1 MGQMVIICPNKKC
14 LSNSAARAVVT
25 IQIDLVTKY
34 TEIIM
39 TIPSSHLLIQTI
51 ILGLLVGGV
60 YALMSSGLTLIFG
73 VMRVINVAHGA
84 FLILGAYL
92 TYWLFQLTGLDP
104 IVSIVL
110 TAPVLFLIG
119 WAVQRYVLSR
129 LENPERSSVLV
140 TFALAIT
147 MEGLMGTF
155 WKTTL
160 RSVKPE
166 YAAEVI
172 KFMTYRIPVTRLIG
186 FAGALLVLLIL
197 YLILYRTNLGR
208 AIRATIQDRS
218 AAQLV
223 GVNVQAVSALTFGI
237 GIATAA
243 VGGSLLSMIY
253 SFNASSQTDWITRVL
268 SIIVLGGM
276 GSLPGAFIAALILG
290 VMEQLTAVTITLYWS
305 PIVFYLFLFLT
316 LIFRPQGLMGETV
329 REKA

>member
-1 MGQMVIICPNKKC
+1 
-14 LSNSAARAVVT
+14 
-25 IQIDLVTKY
+25 
-34 TEIIM
+34 M
-39 TIPSSHLLIQTI
+39 TMPSTHLLIQTI

-84 FLILGAYL
+84 FLVLAAYL
-92 TYWLFQLTGLDP
+92 TYWIFQFTELDP
-104 IVSIVL
+104 IVSIVF

-119 WAVQRYVLSR
+119 WGVQRYILSR

-155 WKTTL
+155 WKTTI

-166 YAAEVI
+166 YASEVI

-186 FAGALLVLLIL
+186 FGAALLVLLIL

-208 AIRATIQDRS
+208 AIRATIQDRN

-290 VMEQLTAVTITLYWS
+290 VMEQLTAVTVTLYWS

>member
-1 MGQMVIICPNKKC
+1 
-14 LSNSAARAVVT
+14 
-25 IQIDLVTKY
+25 
-34 TEIIM
+34 M

-84 FLILGAYL
+84 FLILAAYL
-92 TYWLFQLTGLDP
+92 TYWFFQLTGFDP
-104 IVSIVL
+104 ILSILL
-110 TAPVLFLIG
+110 TAPILFVIG
-119 WAVQRYVLSR
+119 WGVQRYVLSR
-129 LENPERSSVLV
+129 LENPEKSSVLV

-147 MEGLMGTF
+147 MEGLMGTL
-155 WKTTL
+155 WKTTI
-160 RSVKPE
+160 RSVKPD
-166 YAAEVI
+166 YASEVI

-186 FAGALLVLLIL
+186 FGSALLVLLIL
-197 YLILYRTNLGR
+197 YIILQHTNLGR
-208 AIRATIQDRS
+208 AIRATIQNPS

-223 GVNVQAVSALTFGI
+223 GVNIHVVSAMTFGI

-268 SIIVLGGM
+268 SVIVLGGM
-276 GSLPGAFIAALILG
+276 GSLPGAFIAAIILG
-290 VMEQLTAVTITLYWS
+290 VMEQLTAVTVTLYWS

-316 LIFRPQGLMGETV
+316 LIFRPQGLMGEVV

>member
-1 MGQMVIICPNKKC
+1 
-14 LSNSAARAVVT
+14 
-25 IQIDLVTKY
+25 
-34 TEIIM
+34 M
-39 TIPSSHLLIQTI
+39 TIPSSHLFIQTI

-104 IVSIVL
+104 IISIGL
-110 TAPVLFLIG
+110 TAPILFLIG
-119 WAVQRYVLSR
+119 WGVQRYVLTR

-155 WKTTL
+155 WKTTI

-186 FAGALLVLLIL
+186 FGAALLVLLIL
-197 YLILYRTNLGR
+197 YIILQRTNLGR
-208 AIRATIQDRS
+208 AIRATIQDRN

-276 GSLPGAFIAALILG
+276 GSLPGAFIAAIILG
-290 VMEQLTAVTITLYWS
+290 VMEQLTAVMVTLYWS

-316 LIFRPQGLMGETV
+316 LIVRPQGLMGEIV

>member
-1 MGQMVIICPNKKC
+1 
-14 LSNSAARAVVT
+14 
-25 IQIDLVTKY
+25 
-34 TEIIM
+34 M
-39 TIPSSHLLIQTI
+39 TIPSTHLLIQTI

-84 FLILGAYL
+84 FLILAAYL

-208 AIRATIQDRS
+208 AIRATIQDQN

-290 VMEQLTAVTITLYWS
+290 VMEQLTAVTVTLYWS

>member
-1 MGQMVIICPNKKC
+1 
-14 LSNSAARAVVT
+14 
-25 IQIDLVTKY
+25 
-34 TEIIM
+34 M
-39 TIPSSHLLIQTI
+39 TIPSSHLLLQTI

-119 WAVQRYVLSR
+119 WVVQRYVLSR

-147 MEGLMGTF
+147 MEGLMGTL

-166 YAAEVI
+166 YATEVI
-172 KFMTYRIPVTRLIG
+172 KFATYRFPITRLIG
-186 FAGALLVLLIL
+186 FGSALLVLLIL
-197 YLILYRTNLGR
+197 YMILLRTNLGR
-208 AIRATIQDRS
+208 AIRATIQDRN

-253 SFNASSQTDWITRVL
+253 SFNASSQVDWITRIL

-276 GSLPGAFIAALILG
+276 GSLPGALIAALILG
-290 VMEQLTAVTITLYWS
+290 VMEQLTAVMVTLYWS

-316 LIFRPQGLMGETV
+316 LIIRPQGLMGETV

>member
-1 MGQMVIICPNKKC
+1 
-14 LSNSAARAVVT
+14 
-25 IQIDLVTKY
+25 
-34 TEIIM
+34 M
-39 TIPSSHLLIQTI
+39 TIPSTHLLIQTI

-119 WAVQRYVLSR
+119 WVVQRYVLSR

-147 MEGLMGTF
+147 MEGLMGTL

-166 YAAEVI
+166 YATEVI
-172 KFMTYRIPVTRLIG
+172 KFATYRFPITRLIG
-186 FAGALLVLLIL
+186 FGSALLVLLIL
-197 YLILYRTNLGR
+197 YMILLRTNLGR
-208 AIRATIQDRS
+208 AIRATIQDRN

-276 GSLPGAFIAALILG
+276 GSLPGAFIAAIILG
-290 VMEQLTAVTITLYWS
+290 VMEQLTAVTVTLYWS

>member
-1 MGQMVIICPNKKC
+1 
-14 LSNSAARAVVT
+14 
-25 IQIDLVTKY
+25 
-34 TEIIM
+34 M
-39 TIPSSHLLIQTI
+39 TIPSSHLFIQTI

-84 FLILGAYL
+84 FLIFAAYL

-104 IVSIVL
+104 ILSILL
-110 TAPVLFLIG
+110 TTPILFIVG
-119 WAVQRYVLSR
+119 WGAQRYILSR

-140 TFALAIT
+140 TFAMAIT

-155 WKTTL
+155 WKTTI

-166 YAAEVI
+166 YASTVI

-186 FAGALLVLLIL
+186 FGAALLVLLIL
-197 YLILYRTNLGR
+197 YIILQRTNLGR
-208 AIRATIQDRS
+208 AIRATIQDKN

-223 GVNVQAVSALTFGI
+223 GVNVQVVSAMTFGI

-276 GSLPGAFIAALILG
+276 GSLPGAFIAAIILG
-290 VMEQLTAVTITLYWS
+290 VMEQLTAVVVTLYWS

-316 LIFRPQGLMGETV
+316 LIVRPQGLMGEV
-329 REKA
+329 IREKA

>member
-1 MGQMVIICPNKKC
+1 
-14 LSNSAARAVVT
+14 
-25 IQIDLVTKY
+25 
-34 TEIIM
+34 M
-39 TIPSSHLLIQTI
+39 TIPSTHLLIQTI
-51 ILGLLVGGV
+51 ILGLLVGGI

-84 FLILGAYL
+84 FLILGAYF

-104 IVSIVL
+104 ILSIIL
-110 TAPVLFLIG
+110 TAPALFLIG
-119 WAVQRYVLSR
+119 WFVQRYILSR

-160 RSVKPE
+160 RSVKTE
-166 YAAEVI
+166 YVNEVI
-172 KFMTYRIPVTRLIG
+172 KFAGYRFPLTRLVG
-186 FAGALLVLLIL
+186 FGSALLVLLLLYFIL
-197 YLILYRTNLGR
+197 QRTNLGR

-243 VGGSLLSMIY
+243 AGGAMLSMIY

-268 SIIVLGGM
+268 SVIVLGGM
-276 GSLPGAFIAALILG
+276 GSLPGALIAALILG

-316 LIFRPQGLMGETV
+316 LIFRPQGLLGETV